1 MYPYQQMYQQPVQQ
15 YQQMPQQMQNANQNV
30 QMQNSN
36 QNMQMQNGGFV
47 TVANENMAYS
57 YPVAHGT
64 CMTFKVEGQPIV
76 IEKSMGFSQFEPPK
90 IDRYR
95 LVKEE
100 ITEEK
105 QESKSSND
113 DSWKR
118 DFDDI
123 KLKIEVLEN
132 EIASIKSKARPATK
146 RKEDSKDDTD

>member
-1 MYPYQQMYQQPVQQ
+1 MYPYQPMYQQI
-15 YQQMPQQMQNANQNV
+15 QQMQQPAIPQMQNASQNMQV
-30 QMQNSN
+30 QGTN

-76 IEKSMGFSQFEPPK
+76 IEKSMGFSQFESPK

-105 QESKSSND
+105 PEVQETENHWESWIEDIKTRIEIVEKELAALKAKPKPVAKKKEDTKD
-113 DSWKR
+113 DS
-118 DFDDI
+118 
-123 KLKIEVLEN
+123 E
-132 EIASIKSKARPATK
+132 
-146 RKEDSKDDTD
+146 